1 MERVLSGKNILSTES
16 DAKEAHMSTS
26 LRNDSAT
33 EEVLNND
40 GDRLLSSN
48 DAELV
53 RWCEPYAGDILRH
66 HIRNERKTVVASS
79 ISEAD
84 RKVIVNWICNVSR
97 REQFKSETFWTAVS
111 TFDRFLSSISQRTAS
126 SQSNAQQQPKRQ
138 RQEEDRIEPKD
149 LQSVAAAC
157 IQLAASYQE
166 TAMSPDLNDLVESCD
181 SRYTKTQLRAMC
193 WRVTVAVGA
202 DLYWPTP
209 LTFYR
214 HYSRALRQTT
224 LEHTMTKFIVET
236 IAFAREALLAR
247 FWPSMLA
254 ACALFV
260 AQWCTYYQ
268 LPSEKWLADWNALC
282 FPSLRRSEQLE
293 LIDCLS
299 ALAEW
304 IRATLG
310 GTPSIAHEL
319 ESVLRRYAHR
329 ELFCVSKIAQL
340 PENAAA
346 LARFAVGSLVV
357 ADAQNDRL
365 V

>member
-1 MERVLSGKNILSTES
+1 MS
-16 DAKEAHMSTS
+16 D
-26 LRNDSAT
+26 DVD
-33 EEVLNND
+33 EVIHD

-66 HIRNERKTVVASS
+66 HIRNERKTSVSSPS
-79 ISEAD
+79 ISESD
-84 RKVIVNWICNVSR
+84 RRVIVNWICNVSR

-111 TFDRFLSSISQRTAS
+111 TLDRFLSSS
-126 SQSNAQQQPKRQ
+126 SAENIGSGSGSGSGSGNSNSKKSTDSSGGSNSRALGTTSR
-138 RQEEDRIEPKD
+138 REESRAEKTSMDAKD
-149 LQSVAAAC
+149 LQGFAAAC
-157 IQLAASYQE
+157 VQLAATYQE

-181 SRYTKTQLRAMC
+181 NRYTKTQLRAMC

-214 HYSRALRQTT
+214 HYSRAMRQTT

-236 IAFAREALLAR
+236 IAFSRDTLLAR

-268 LPSEKWLADWNALC
+268 LPSAKWLAEWNALC
-282 FPSLRRSEQLE
+282 FPALRPNEQLE
-293 LIDCLS
+293 LMDCLAS
-299 ALAEW
+299 LADW
-304 IRATLG
+304 VRAALG
-310 GTPSIAHEL
+310 GTPSTAREL
-319 ESVLRRYAHR
+319 ESVLRRYAHKQ
-329 ELFCVSKIAQL
+329 LFCVSKIAQL
-340 PENAAA
+340 PDNAVAVA
-346 LARFAVGSLVV
+346 RLAIGSLVTV
-357 ADAQNDRL
+357 
-365 V
+365 